1 MRPKRTLS
9 TKEFEDIT
17 EKLKETSSSPVAEMD
32 TTLDLSA
39 ISALDAEFEN
49 NFDFDFDDV
58 PVPFPKSTATAFPK
72 RIINSGTRKVT
83 IRIPHRILNVFNEK
97 AAASEKKYQ
106 TLMVAALAEAS
117 LR

>member
-17 EKLKETSSSPVAEMD
+17 EKLKEISSPVAEMD

-49 NFDFDFDDV
+49 NFDFDDV

-97 AAASEKKYQ
+97 AAASGKKYQ
-106 TLMVAALAEAS
+106 TLMVAALDEAS